1 MLLEASAN
9 GLTPLA
15 NHLLIATAVPL
26 SQLGSLVV
34 QTLVFALMGIV
45 IFAIAFWII
54 VKVTPFSVRKEIEE
68 DQNVAMAV
76 LIGAIIIAIAI
87 VLAAAIQG

>member
-1 MLLEASAN
+1 MMLLK
-9 GLTPLA
+9 PLVTS
-15 NHLLIATAVPL
+15 LILIPVPL
-26 SQLGSLVV
+26 NQLGGLVL
-34 QTLVFALMGIV
+34 QTLVFALMGIL

-54 VKVTPFSVRKEIEE
+54 VKVSPFSVRKEIEE

>member
-1 MLLEASAN
+1 MLLK
-9 GLTPLA
+9 LA
-15 NHLLIATAVPL
+15 FVKNSLGSTVVTMD
-26 SQLGSLVV
+26 QLGGLVL
-34 QTLVFALMGIV
+34 QSLVFALIGIV
-45 IFAIAFWII
+45 IFAIAFLII

>member
-1 MLLEASAN
+1 MILGPVVYSAMPMKHSV
-9 GLTPLA
+9 L
-15 NHLLIATAVPL
+15 TAVPL
-26 SQLGSLVV
+26 SQLGGLVI
-34 QTLVFALMGIV
+34 QTLIFALMGIV
-45 IFAIAFWII
+45 IFGIAFWVI

>member
-1 MLLEASAN
+1 MLLK
-9 GLTPLA
+9 PLVTS
-15 NHLLIATAVPL
+15 LILIPVPL
-26 SQLGSLVV
+26 NQLGGLVL
-34 QTLVFALMGIV
+34 QTLVFALMGIL

-54 VKVTPFSVRKEIEE
+54 VKVSPFSVRKEIEE

>member
-1 MLLEASAN
+1 MLLK
-9 GLTPLA
+9 PLVTS
-15 NHLLIATAVPL
+15 LILTAVPL
-26 SQLGSLVV
+26 SQLGGLVL

-45 IFAIAFWII
+45 IFAIAFWVI

>member
-1 MLLEASAN
+1 VL
-9 GLTPLA
+9 
-15 NHLLIATAVPL
+15 
-26 SQLGSLVV
+26 
-34 QTLVFALMGIV
+34 QTLVFALMGIL
-45 IFAIAFWII
+45 IFGIAFWII
-54 VKVTPFSVRKEIEE
+54 VKATPFSVRKEIEE

>member
-1 MLLEASAN
+1 MSLEPLVYFAMPMKQALL
-9 GLTPLA
+9 
-15 NHLLIATAVPL
+15 TAVPM
-26 SQLGSLVV
+26 SQLGGLVL
-34 QTLVFALMGIV
+34 QTLVFAFMGIA
-45 IFAIAFWII
+45 IFGIAFWVI